1 MRVTFHFEFGLSSP
15 PWMAYT
21 FSKKMKTP
29 LIRVLGS
36 IIAVIMLSQCTLH
49 RSSVYKAQ
57 MADLRSQVKVGQN
70 IFDAEKRIRERYPH
84 VTKPYYS
91 TISRDE
97 LVMHVDF
104 GLRTTQMEDFAY
116 AFDSRLPFDKNER
129 IVGIVVADATGTITS
144 IE

>member
-1 MRVTFHFEFGLSSP
+1 M
-15 PWMAYT
+15 
-21 FSKKMKTP
+21 
-29 LIRVLGS
+29 
-36 IIAVIMLSQCTLH
+36 H
-49 RSSVYKAQ
+49 RSSVYKSQ

-70 IFDAEKRIRERYPH
+70 IFDAEKRIRERYRH
-84 VTKPYYS
+84 VTKPHYR
-91 TISRDE
+91 TISRNE

-116 AFDSRLPFDKNER
+116 AFDAKLPFDKNER